1 MSNITRLT
9 PYSELVEKVQTL
21 ARDNSYSSRDKF
33 KGLINWAYTQ
43 EIPRKEDWSPLV
55 ASSSISCTARYNTGT
70 VSVTAG
76 DTTIT
81 GVGTTWVTGMTNRKI
96 RISGNSNVYTFTYAS
111 ATTGTISPALSGGSD
126 VSGAGYVMFD
136 DDYALA
142 SDFNRFLSGGSLY
155 KYRSGRPYV
164 VSEVSERK
172 WRDEYSIDVSDETT
186 RCRLRGF
193 DTSMNRVVEINP
205 APQTAIALPY
215 DYIKHLTPMT
225 EYRTGYVTDITNG
238 VATVTGSGTDWDGYI
253 SSSYTYY
260 FRMDKDGVG
269 DSSVWY
275 KVASAGSD
283 TALTLSSVY
292 TGTSVASGSEEYT
305 ICMIPL
311 LPYEFQDWMIYL
323 AAVNSGIDQNDPSA
337 QGWIAMSQ
345 QIEKQCKTI
354 WKNRDTDQNIDV
366 EYYQ

>member
-1 MSNITRLT
+1 MSNIARIT
-9 PYSELVEKVQTL
+9 PYSELIEKAQTL

-43 EIPRKEDWSPLV
+43 EIPRKEDWTPLIG
-55 ASSSISCTARYNTGT
+55 SSTISCTAKYNTGT

-76 DTTIT
+76 DTAIT
-81 GVGTTWVTGMTNRKI
+81 GVGTTWVTGMTNRKM
-96 RISGNSNVYTFTYAS
+96 RISGNPNVYTFTYVS
-111 ATTGTISPALSGGSD
+111 GTTGTISPALSGDTD
-126 VSGAGYVMFD
+126 VSGASYVMFD
-136 DDYALA
+136 DDYSLA
-142 SDFNRFLSGGSLY
+142 SDFNRFLQGGSLY

-164 VSEVSERK
+164 VEEASERK
-172 WRDEYSIDVSDETT
+172 WRDEYSINTSDETT

-238 VATVTGSGTDWDGYI
+238 VTTVTGSGADWDGYI

-275 KVASAGSD
+275 KVSSAGSD
-283 TALTLSSVY
+283 TALTLTSVY
-292 TGTSVASGSEEYT
+292 AGTTVASATEEYT

-323 AAVNSGIDQNDPSA
+323 AAMNSGIDQNDPSA
-337 QGWIAMSQ
+337 QGWISLSMR
-345 QIEKQCKTI
+345 IEKQCQTM
-354 WKNRDTDQNIDV
+354 WKNRNTNHDIDV
-366 EYYQ
+366 EYY

>member
-1 MSNITRLT
+1 MSNILRII
-9 PYSELVEKVQTL
+9 PFSELVEKSQTL

-43 EIPRKEDWSPLV
+43 EIPRKEDWTPLI
-55 ASSSISCTARYNTGT
+55 ASSSISCAAKYNTGT
-70 VSVTAG
+70 VSITAG
-76 DTTIT
+76 DTSIT
-81 GVGTTWVTGMTNRKI
+81 GSGTVWTSGMTNRKI
-96 RISGNSNVYTFTYAS
+96 RINGNPNVYTFTYVS
-111 ATTGTISPALSGGSD
+111 STTGTVSPALSGDSN
-126 VSGAGYVMFD
+126 VSGAGYVIFD
-136 DDYALA
+136 DDYSLA

-164 VSEVSERK
+164 IDEASERK
-172 WRDEYSIDVSDETT
+172 WRDEYSIDTSDEVV

-205 APQTAIALPY
+205 APQTAISLPY

-225 EYRTGYVTDITNG
+225 EYRTGYVSAITNG
-238 VATVTGSGTDWDGYI
+238 ATGVTGSGTDWDGYV

-275 KVASAGSD
+275 KVSSATNDTTLVLASN
-283 TALTLSSVY
+283 Y
-292 TGTSVASGSEEYT
+292 NGTTVASGNEEYT

-323 AAVNSGIDQNDPSA
+323 AAMNSGIDQNDPSA
-337 QGWIAMSQ
+337 QGWIAMAQS
-345 QIEKQCKTI
+345 IEKQCKLI
-354 WKNRDTDQNIDV
+354 WKNRNTNQEMDV